1 MHYTKKQYAVMKF
14 IAEYIAAHG
23 IPPTLEEVGRNF
35 NVCKVTIFEHLK
47 MLEKK
52 GAIRRRKG
60 LSRSVELLDEQFAT
74 PSPTRVPLVGRI
86 AAGRPIEAIENPQT
100 VDLSALIPRDKE
112 CYLLRVKGDSMID
125 EHIADGDYVIV
136 EKRETARDGQIVVAI
151 INDNEATLKRLY
163 REGRGFRLEPANP
176 SVPPI
181 HTNRVD
187 VRGVVIGVLRKY

>member
-14 IAEYIAAHG
+14 IAEYIATHG
-23 IPPTLEEVGRNF
+23 IPPTLEEVGKNF

-52 GAIRRRKG
+52 GAISRRKG
-60 LSRSVELLDEQFAT
+60 LSRSVEILDEQFAT

-86 AAGRPIEAIENPQT
+86 AAGRPIEAIENPHT

-176 SVPPI
+176 SMPPI
-181 HTNRVD
+181 RTSRVD
-187 VRGVVIGVLRKY
+187 VRGIVIGVLRKY

>member
-23 IPPTLEEVGRNF
+23 IPPTLEEVGKNF

-60 LSRSVELLDEQFAT
+60 LSRSVEILDEQFAT

-181 HTNRVD
+181 RTSRVD
-187 VRGVVIGVLRKY
+187 IRGVVIGVLRKY

>member
-1 MHYTKKQYAVMKF
+1 MHYTKKQYEVMKF
-14 IAEYIAAHG
+14 LAEYIAAHG

-60 LSRSVELLDEQFAT
+60 LSRSVEILDEQFA
-74 PSPTRVPLVGRI
+74 PYGPTRVPLVGRI

-112 CYLLRVKGDSMID
+112 CYLLRVMGDSMID

-181 HTNRVD
+181 HTDRVD